1 MLDIFPTF
9 ISVSVGILNVLITT
23 ENYIALVM
31 RTLRESHTPFLSPE
45 KHLELFFQ
53 KNSTKLELF
62 FQWHANNCPEERRNI
77 YKDKEFPLF
86 SKKSVNYGKKEAFYR
101 PS

>member
-62 FQWHANNCPEERRNI
+62 FQRHANNCLEERRNI
-77 YKDKEFPLF
+77 YKDRKILFPAKERELWEKR
-86 SKKSVNYGKKEAFYR
+86 SIL
-101 PS
+101 